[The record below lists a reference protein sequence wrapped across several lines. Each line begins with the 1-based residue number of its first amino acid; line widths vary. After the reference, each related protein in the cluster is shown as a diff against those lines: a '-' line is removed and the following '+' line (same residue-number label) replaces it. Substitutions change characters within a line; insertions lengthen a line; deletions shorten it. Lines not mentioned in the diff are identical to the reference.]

1 MDELDMNLADSEVG
15 TIVLFFPEIQPTT
28 PNAES
33 DPKEKGAG
41 QTVCCP
47 ALFGMGTLVTMNPSE
62 MQANILRV
70 LKPSQGTA
78 RPTGHKIERQRAI
91 HKMTGRAVES

>member
-1 MDELDMNLADSEVG
+1 MDMNLADTEVG
-15 TIVLFFPEIQPTT
+15 TIVLFFPEIQPRT

-33 DPKEKGAG
+33 DPKEKRAD

-47 ALFGMGTLVTMNPSE
+47 GIFGMGTPVTMNPTE
-62 MQANILRV
+62 MQANSLRV

>member
-1 MDELDMNLADSEVG
+1 MQKVTQKRKEQVKQYAALGYLEWV
-15 TIVLFFPEIQPTT
+15 T
-28 PNAES
+28 P
-33 DPKEKGAG
+33 
-41 QTVCCP
+41 
-47 ALFGMGTLVTMNPSE
+47 VTMNPTE